1 MIGRRTFVAVGGA
14 ATLAWP
20 LTATATS
27 AFFSANGVKIHYLA
41 QGSGPPVVLI
51 HGLDGSAEGTWEMSG
66 IMAAL
71 ARTHRVVAL
80 DLPGFGNSDKPAT
93 PDAYGVQWS
102 EDVLRLLNH
111 LAIGKAHIV
120 GFSMGGIVA
129 VKFAVDHPDRMLTG
143 TLVGMGLLQEGGVM
157 QQFWAHRHDQASRSV
172 ADLAL
177 TPEQLKAVRLP
188 FKVLVGS
195 NDSGRG
201 MYIESLLA
209 VRRDWPLV
217 EIADADHISCLFK
230 SQFKD
235 ELARWLDLSQ

>member
-1 MIGRRTFVAVGGA
+1 
-14 ATLAWP
+14 
-20 LTATATS
+20 
-27 AFFSANGVKIHYLA
+27 
-41 QGSGPPVVLI
+41 
-51 HGLDGSAEGTWEMSG
+51 
-66 IMAAL
+66 MAAL

-80 DLPGFGNSDKPAT
+80 DLPGYGDSDKPAT
-93 PDAYGVQWS
+93 PEAYGAQWS
-102 EDVLRLLNH
+102 EDVGRLLDH

-129 VKFAVDHPDRMLTG
+129 LKFAVDHPDRMLTG
-143 TLVGMGLLQEGGVM
+143 TLVGMGLLQQGGAM
-157 QQFWAHRHDQASRSV
+157 QQFWAHRHDLASHSV

-188 FKVLVGS
+188 FKVLIGS
-195 NDSGRG
+195 NDPGRG

-217 EIADADHISCLFK
+217 EIADADHVSCLFK

-235 ELARWLDLSQ
+235 ELAHWLDRSQ